1 MDNKNINRTDLS
13 DTDKVAEISV
23 HQHMKLMSIERRN
36 KNFSESPTVTSFWLF
51 LKMELVLYMKHEVLI

>member
-13 DTDKVAEISV
+13 DTDKVAVISV

-36 KNFSESPTVTSFWLF
+36 KNFSESPTSFWLF